1 MQEADRGLAHTTR
14 PRRLADS
21 QDFRRVREQGRCWSD
36 SRLVLCVYPNDLDA
50 VRVGYAVS
58 RHIGKAVRRN
68 RIKRLMR
75 ESVHAYGD
83 LLVPGWDIVIIARP
97 GVSVAGYWDV
107 SSSVGH
113 LLGQAGVLRSSETPV
128 VG

>member
-1 MQEADRGLAHTTR
+1 MQESDRGLAHTTR
-14 PRRLADS
+14 PRRLANS
-21 QDFRRVREQGRCWSD
+21 RDFRRVREQGRCWSD
-36 SRLVLCVYPNDLDA
+36 SRLVLCVYPNGLDT

-58 RHIGKAVRRN
+58 KRIGKAVRRN
-68 RIKRLMR
+68 RVKRLMR
-75 ESVHAYGD
+75 ESVRGYGD

-97 GVSVAGYWDV
+97 RVSVADYWDV

-113 LLGQAGVLRSSETPV
+113 LLGQAGVLCSTETPV